1 MDKKILIAEDEI
13 ALRFLLSETLVD
25 EGYEVKETAD
35 GQEAIERLQEETYDL
50 IILDYMMPEKTGV
63 EVCSWLR
70 KTDNPNQQTPV
81 ILLTAKAQEK
91 DRQNALDS
99 GVNAYVTKPFSP
111 LKFLQ
116 VIEEVLEK

>member
-1 MDKKILIAEDEI
+1 MNKKILIAEDEI

-25 EGYEVKETAD
+25 EGYEVEETED
-35 GQEAIERLQEETYDL
+35 GQEAIERLQSRAYDL
-50 IILDYMMPEKTGV
+50 VILDYMMPEKTGV
-63 EVCSWLR
+63 EVCAWLR
-70 KTDNPNQQTPV
+70 KTGNPNQQTPV

-116 VIEEVLEK
+116 VIEEILEK